1 MNYQDMVRQLMAM
14 MQQRQQAPAAGGTAP
29 AAPSMLEDFEMPE
42 RPQPW
47 QRPVAQYG
55 GPHGTFEDRNRS
67 ARQQFYAPMQSR
79 AAMPKGRFFN

>member
-14 MQQRQQAPAAGGTAP
+14 MQQQTPVAGQPVDPMAPQ
-29 AAPSMLEDFEMPE
+29 EEFEMPE
-42 RPQPW
+42 RPQQW
-47 QRPVAQYG
+47 QRSVAQYG

-79 AAMPKGRFFN
+79 AAMPKGKFFN

>member
-14 MQQRQQAPAAGGTAP
+14 MQQRQQAPAG
-29 AAPSMLEDFEMPE
+29 AAPVEPMAQEDFEMPQ

-47 QRPVAQYG
+47 QRPLSQYG
-55 GPHGTFEDRNRS
+55 GPHGFENRNAS